1 MEINQI
7 AKVAMLPQAA
17 PAEKASAADTAK
29 SFASFLSDSLE
40 QLNNSQVEAATLTE
54 KFVAGEIQ
62 DVHQV
67 MLAGVKSSTE
77 LQLAVQVRNKVIESY
92 QEIMRMPL

>member
-1 MEINQI
+1 MEISQI
-7 AKVAMLPQAA
+7 AKVALPPQAA
-17 PAEKASAADTAK
+17 PAGKASAAETAK

-40 QLNNSQVEAATLTE
+40 QLNNSQLEASRLTE